1 VRIAVGALKGGV
13 GKTTSAVH
21 LALGLA
27 RTGRTLLV
35 DADPQAASADDWR
48 ATAGVAWPDQVVV
61 IPWADDQLG
70 RRVKAVAAD
79 YEHVVIDT
87 GGENDSLLAQ
97 AMTVCGELLI
107 PAAPSL
113 VELRR
118 LPATFELAARVD
130 AISPVVARVLLTK
143 VRAGTRSAS
152 EARELLEGM
161 GYPVMATQ
169 VSMWEAYAQAF
180 GTVPSDLGEYAQVL
194 VELAAP
200 VDEGVS
206 A

>member
-1 VRIAVGALKGGV
+1 MRIAVGALKGGV
-13 GKTTSAVH
+13 GKTTTAVH

-35 DADPQAASADDWR
+35 DGDPQAASADDWR
-48 ATAGVAWPDQVVV
+48 ATAAETWPAGVVV
-61 IPWADDQLG
+61 IPWADNTLAH
-70 RRVKAVAAD
+70 RVQAVAHD
-79 YEHVVIDT
+79 YQHVVVDT
-87 GGENDSLLAQ
+87 GGENDLLLAQ
-97 AMTVCGELLI
+97 AMTVCGELVV

-130 AISPVVARVLLTK
+130 AVAPVVARVLLTK
-143 VRAGTRSAS
+143 VRAGTRSS
-152 EARELLEGM
+152 GEARELLESM
-161 GYPVMATQ
+161 GYPVMAAQ

-180 GTVPSDLGEYAQVL
+180 GTVPADLGEYDRVL
-194 VELAAP
+194 AELAAP
-200 VDEGVS
+200 VDGGVP